1 METADLKFQ
10 ADQGKQSVTPLARVF
25 QINVSGGGVP
35 KQAVRWAEISTLGL
49 SGDKQA
55 NTEVHGGPERA
66 VCLYSLERVLAL
78 QAEGHPIYPGS
89 IGENLTL
96 AGLDWES
103 ILPGRQIRLGEQVLL
118 EITRFTSPCQK
129 IAGSFNAENFNRVS
143 QKTNPGWS
151 RLYARVLQPGS
162 IQVGDRVQVVSEA
175 LERDA

>member
-1 METADLKFQ
+1 MQ
-10 ADQGKQSVTPLARVF
+10 AVQPVQAGKISARVF

-35 KQAVRWAEISTLGL
+35 KQAVRQAEISSLGL

-78 QAEGHPIYPGS
+78 QAEGHPIYPGA

-103 ILPGRQIRLGEQVLL
+103 LLPGIQVRVGEQILL
-118 EITRFTSPCQK
+118 EITRYTSPCQK
-129 IAGSFNAENFNRVS
+129 IGGSFIAEDFSRVS

-151 RLYARVLQPGS
+151 RLYARVLQPGPV
-162 IQVGDRVQVVSEA
+162 QVGDLVQVVFE
-175 LERDA
+175 